1 MFSSMAPLTTF
12 PMFEAVQLL
21 SFGLLRPLLK
31 VPTRLASRQG
41 VCLGVNRSQ
50 GSLAAAEW
58 HCDGVE
64 MIMGGSLGKCF
75 SGCSARQK
83 CKPPK
88 QPSQPARYV

>member
-1 MFSSMAPLTTF
+1 MFSSMAPLITF

-31 VPTRLASRQG
+31 VPTCLANRQC
-41 VCLGVNRSQ
+41 VWIRVNRSQ
-50 GSLAAAEW
+50 GSLSAAKW
-58 HCDGVE
+58 HCDRVK
-64 MIMGGSLGKCF
+64 MILGGCGKCF
-75 SGCSARQK
+75 SGGSARQK